1 MNRQMSLLLV
11 LALLFGTSHLSKA
24 SRPTVD
30 NKLANTE
37 WQLKSFEVSG
47 KESPVVEGTSV
58 TLKFGADGRAGGS
71 SGCNSY
77 GAEHTEQADRL
88 TFNRIVSTKR
98 ACLDNRANQQEAAY
112 FSALQSATRFNL
124 SDDRLTVFYG
134 DSQNVLN
141 FMREGKPPDQMN
153 ENVNGPVEMLALFY
167 DAVNRRDYERA
178 YRYWETPATSLEE
191 FSRGYANTANVQL
204 IVQPP
209 IRVEGAAGSLYVE
222 IPTVLV
228 ARQRDGSQ
236 RVFAGCYVA
245 RRSNIQTESSWR
257 IYKASVSAVT
267 NNTAVPKLLAE
278 TCKQ

>member
-1 MNRQMSLLLV
+1 MNRQMSLLFV
-11 LALLFGTSHLSKA
+11 LALLLGTSHYSQA
-24 SRPTVD
+24 RHGRVD
-30 NKLANTE
+30 NKLANSE

-47 KESPVVEGTSV
+47 KESLVVEGTSV

-77 GAEHTEQADRL
+77 GAEYTEQADRL

-112 FSALQSATRFNL
+112 FSALQSAIRFNL

-134 DSQNVLN
+134 DPQNVLN
-141 FMREGKPPDQMN
+141 FSREAKPSDQVN

-167 DAVNRRDYERA
+167 DAVNRKDYERA
-178 YRYWETPATSLEE
+178 YRYWETPPTSLEE
-191 FSRGYANTANVQL
+191 FSRGYANTANVQV

-245 RRSNIQTESSWR
+245 RRSNIQTETPWR

-267 NNTAVPKLLAE
+267 NNAAVPKLLAE